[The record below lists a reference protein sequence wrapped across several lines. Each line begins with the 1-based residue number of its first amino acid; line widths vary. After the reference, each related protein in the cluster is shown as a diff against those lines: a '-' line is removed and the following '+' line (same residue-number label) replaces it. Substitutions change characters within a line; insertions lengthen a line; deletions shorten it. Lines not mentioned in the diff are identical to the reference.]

1 MIQRK
6 NTLQAANEVAE
17 EAVDIDLKKRYGTSI
32 EEYMSREHAKE
43 IRKEI
48 ANLAIDKDKDS
59 MINKNELKEFFNKTN
74 VKLIFNFIKK
84 LLA

>member
-1 MIQRK
+1 
-6 NTLQAANEVAE
+6 
-17 EAVDIDLKKRYGTSI
+17 
-32 EEYMSREHAKE
+32 MSREHAKE

-48 ANLAIDKDKDS
+48 ANLRQEFQAIDKDKDS